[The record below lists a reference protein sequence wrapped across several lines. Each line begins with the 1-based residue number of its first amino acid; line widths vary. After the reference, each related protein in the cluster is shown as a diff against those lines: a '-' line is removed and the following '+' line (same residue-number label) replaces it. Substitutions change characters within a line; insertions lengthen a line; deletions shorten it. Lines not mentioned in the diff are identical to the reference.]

1 MAKMKKIKLEENK
14 TTDKK
19 KTYVVR
25 IRHANKSEGESIDNN
40 TGCKSEKPSLKYL
53 SKKEIKDD
61 FLSLF
66 KEIYMKNYEPIDI
79 ALLLRKINRSSIFI
93 SERSSRYFN
102 YLIDNYQYSNHFKLQ
117 SFELYKYLEHCDHE
131 YKYAIQIWLIY
142 KLIVLSD
149 KVDITD
155 VGDNHL
161 DFTNLNFK
169 TDMTEAEILFCKL
182 LDRLSKEDKEY
193 NELCKYLYKKRILL
207 DKIESG
213 TFSYF
218 DDM

>member
-1 MAKMKKIKLEENK
+1 MTKKKKI
-14 TTDKK
+14 
-19 KTYVVR
+19 YVVR
-25 IRHANKSEGESIDNN
+25 IRHTDKSEGKSIDNN
-40 TGCKSEKPSLKYL
+40 TGYKLEKQSLKFL

-66 KEIYMKNYEPIDI
+66 KEIYMKNYKPINI
-79 ALLLRKINRSSIFI
+79 ALLLRKINESSIFI
-93 SERSSRYFN
+93 SERSNKYFN
-102 YLIDNYQYSNHFKLQ
+102 YLIDNYQYGNHFKLQ
-117 SFELYKYLEHCDHE
+117 SLELYKYLEHCDHE

-142 KLIVLSD
+142 KLILLSD

-155 VGDNHL
+155 VGDKHL
-161 DFTNLNFK
+161 DFTNLTFK

-182 LDRLSKEDKEY
+182 LDKLSKEDKEY
-193 NELCKYLYKKRILL
+193 NDLCKYLYKKRIIL